1 MGINIHRDEFFL
13 FFTICRKRYIA
24 FGYKVLDVSRNDYQ
38 FENTSLKKISL
49 DSSLS
54 YDDWKIGS
62 FSDLNIA
69 VPNRNPIGETSLH
82 LPVRLTGKSATIVYA
97 DHTIV
102 VHDLNPTLSQ
112 S

>member
-1 MGINIHRDEFFL
+1 VRFYFL
-13 FFTICRKRYIA
+13 
-24 FGYKVLDVSRNDYQ
+24 VLDVSRNDYQ

-82 LPVRLTGKSATIVYA
+82 LPVRLT
-97 DHTIV
+97 
-102 VHDLNPTLSQ
+102 
-112 S
+112 